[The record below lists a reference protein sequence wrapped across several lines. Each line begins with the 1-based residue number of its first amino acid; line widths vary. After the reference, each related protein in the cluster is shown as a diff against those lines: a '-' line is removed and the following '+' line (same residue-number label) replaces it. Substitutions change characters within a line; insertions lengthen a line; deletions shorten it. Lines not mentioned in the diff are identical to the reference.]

1 MAESIASRIDRMFAR
16 DRLMATVFV
25 VLLWLCTG
33 FVYFAVD
40 QFVSDGG
47 IRIALV
53 IAGLFLLAFNTASIF
68 EMIRRYREDKEHIYG
83 LDIRH
88 LDENRARSGG

>member
-16 DRLMATVFV
+16 DRFMAIMLV
-25 VLLWLCTG
+25 VLLWLCTA

-40 QFVSDGG
+40 KFVTDGG
-47 IRIALV
+47 IRIAL
-53 IAGLFLLAFNTASIF
+53 IIGALALLAFNTASIVA
-68 EMIRRYREDKEHIYG
+68 MIRHYREDKEHIYG

-88 LDENRARSGG
+88 LDENRSSSAG